1 MLFFKNCNREILVLD
16 YDEEKITVAQN
27 CASKRENINFETAD
41 VTTYEFPYA
50 DGFIISDVLHYLE
63 PEQQINVIEK
73 LAQKINKNGVLVI
86 RDADADLK
94 TRQAGTA
101 YTEFVSTT
109 VSGFN
114 KTKDSGLHFVSG
126 KLIKDTIAKF
136 PNLVLEV
143 LDTTKLT
150 SNIIY
155 VVRNP

>member
-1 MLFFKNCNREILVLD
+1 M
-16 YDEEKITVAQN
+16 A
-27 CASKRENINFETAD
+27 KRKDIQE
-41 VTTYEFPYA
+41 
-50 DGFIISDVLHYLE
+50 E

-73 LAQKINKNGVLVI
+73 LAQKINKNGILVI

-94 TRQAGTA
+94 SRQAGTA

-126 KLIKDTIAKF
+126 KLVRDTLAKF
-136 PNLVLEV
+136 SHLTVEV
-143 LDTTKLT
+143 VDNTKLT
-150 SNIIY
+150 SNVIY

>member
-1 MLFFKNCNREILVLD
+1 MN
-16 YDEEKITVAQN
+16 
-27 CASKRENINFETAD
+27 
-41 VTTYEFPYA
+41 TYEFPYA

-63 PEQQINVIEK
+63 PQHQVNVLEK

-86 RDADADLK
+86 RDADADK
-94 TRQAGTA
+94 KARQAGTA

-114 KTKDSGLHFVSG
+114 KTAKGGLHFVSG
-126 KLIKDTIAKF
+126 KLIKDTISKF
-136 PNLVLEV
+136 PNLVLET

-155 VVRNP
+155 VVRNL